1 MENTG
6 VGSASIIG
14 CGLCSPVNK
23 DHSYLMCA
31 DHLLFAS
38 PGPLST
44 LPHLLRPN
52 MHSIHNFLAL
62 WPWVGLGQRA
72 APAGYQSSGEQ

>member
-6 VGSASIIG
+6 VGSVSIIG
-14 CGLCSPVNK
+14 CGLCPTVNK

-62 WPWVGLGQRA
+62 WPWVGMGQWA